1 MLAFAKVDFGG
12 RSTCRGLRGGGV
24 GPRRRRRHDDPVPR
38 PTGAAAELPRN
49 NLLDAGLAG
58 VRDLITGPTATRSAS
73 RAGSRSA
80 RSSAGARGA
89 DRHRQY
95 GGAMRVEGFTAKAD
109 IVGRRRLTWQF
120 ALDQGDRAAA
130 AGSRSAASCA
140 TSSSPPPARRPL
152 PRLRQRPTFL
162 PGGTSVT
169 EVDLGEA
176 VERGA
181 RTVATAESVA
191 REIDG
196 VPCGRGARRRTRTVT
211 FDAARNPVGYLEEIL
226 DVEDRATG
234 LDPGTPY
241 YYELVGDALPGDDP
255 DAFRAVAVPTEVHRS
270 GRSALRP
277 AAGDRPPPRR
287 HEGPGARHG
296 RHPGGRARER
306 PAAAVRRSLGPGF
319 DHLRS
324 RAAGLR
330 GLHDVDSVDYRL
342 LPHLAAWLG
351 WDLSYGKPIPIQ
363 RHEYQVRGP
372 PVPDHRDGAGHRDL
386 GQAPDR
392 VGRAGQGVLAQR
404 PVQQRPRQ
412 PRRPERPRLPERRHR
427 RPGPARE
434 DRHGGRRARL
444 RLRSRHRP
452 GRLGTR

>member
-1 MLAFAKVDFGG
+1 
-12 RSTCRGLRGGGV
+12 
-24 GPRRRRRHDDPVPR
+24 
-38 PTGAAAELPRN
+38 
-49 NLLDAGLAG
+49 
-58 VRDLITGPTATRSAS
+58 
-73 RAGSRSA
+73 
-80 RSSAGARGA
+80 
-89 DRHRQY
+89 
-95 GGAMRVEGFTAKAD
+95 MRVAGFRADAD
-109 IVGRRRLTWQF
+109 IVGRRARISWEV
-120 ALDQGDRAAA
+120 ALDQGEGLAAA
-130 AGSRSAASCA
+130 
-140 TSSSPPPARRPL
+140 
-152 PRLRQRPTFL
+152 PRLALRRKQRDFEFPDAGPDDPFLVYDSATFP

-196 VPCGRGARRRTRTVT
+196 VPVEVLRRTRTVT
-211 FDAARNPVGYLEEIL
+211 FDAARNPIGYLEEIL

-270 GRSALRP
+270 GRLLYDLLP
-277 AAGDRPPPRR
+277 AIVRR
-287 HEGPGARHG
+287 HDVTKGPARDTGAI
-296 RHPGGRARER
+296 PE
-306 PAAAVRRSLGPGF
+306 AAPENGQLRRFVDLFGSGF

-363 RHEYQVRGP
+363 RHEIKYAAHLYRITGTVPGTVIWVKRLTGWDAQVKEFWRN
-372 PVPDHRDGAGHRDL
+372 VLFTNDL
-386 GQAPDR
+386 GNPDDPNDR
-392 VGRAGQGVLAQR
+392 GSRTVDTADRDRLAKIGT
-404 PVQQRPRQ
+404 VDD
-412 PRRPERPRLPERRHR
+412 EL
-427 RPGPARE
+427 
-434 DRHGGRRARL
+434 DYVCD
-444 RLRSRHRP
+444 
-452 GRLGTR
+452 LGTGQDAWYSLRTVGVFATPEPGDDAAAVVQKRGRILQNLDVFLPFNLRAVVVIETDTVAATDDVNLGLTRTADGTA